1 MPNIIKNFFLGFI
14 TLKYLINFKNKKK
27 LIKIIF
33 GMVIVMILEILGIG
47 IIYPIIT
54 IISDVSFLKNYNF
67 LEFLY
72 NYEHSQIIF
81 FVLFFLA
88 FFFLIKNIFIIL
100 FIIYKSTFLNN
111 FLSDLRYKLYN
122 MYTDQDYKSFIGK
135 DTPEILR
142 NIQVEATIAMR
153 SLDAYLSI
161 FAEIFVLVGIII
173 FLFFLAPL
181 PTLIIALA
189 FSFFLLVYI
198 FLLKKKI
205 FELGEK
211 RVELDSDLIREV
223 EQGLGNYKEIIIYN
237 IKNIFLTRFF
247 KVIYELNKNMRYIN
261 VLTQSTRVILE
272 QFGIIVII
280 ILAYSLFYEKVNFSD
295 AIPLLGS
302 YVYAF
307 FKILPSVNKIIVN
320 FQAIIN
326 GKPSVNF
333 LNKEIQRLSKSKKNE
348 IQNLTNKDLIIDTS
362 KKDLIVKDLD
372 YSHDNKV
379 IFKNLNLIIK
389 HKEKIG
395 IMGVSGSGKS
405 TLLNL
410 IMGLLNSDKGI
421 IKYEDINI
429 KNNRNKIAYVS
440 QNIYI
445 MKDSLKN
452 NITLRQETENIDLKK
467 LEQAIIAS
475 GLESFISNLP
485 DGLNTLVS
493 ESGYNISGG
502 ELQRIMIARALYF
515 SKEILIFD
523 EFTSSLDPKT
533 EDLILQGINKINKTM
548 IIVSHKLTSLKYCDK
563 IYRLKDNNLEK
574 INAK

>member
-1 MPNIIKNFFLGFI
+1 M
-14 TLKYLINFKNKKK
+14 
-27 LIKIIF
+27 
-33 GMVIVMILEILGIG
+33 
-47 IIYPIIT
+47 
-54 IISDVSFLKNYNF
+54 
-67 LEFLY
+67 
-72 NYEHSQIIF
+72 
-81 FVLFFLA
+81 
-88 FFFLIKNIFIIL
+88 
-100 FIIYKSTFLNN
+100 
-111 FLSDLRYKLYN
+111 
-122 MYTDQDYKSFIGK
+122 
-135 DTPEILR
+135 
-142 NIQVEATIAMR
+142 
-153 SLDAYLSI
+153 
-161 FAEIFVLVGIII
+161 
-173 FLFFLAPL
+173 
-181 PTLIIALA
+181 
-189 FSFFLLVYI
+189 
-198 FLLKKKI
+198 
-205 FELGEK
+205 
-211 RVELDSDLIREV
+211 
-223 EQGLGNYKEIIIYN
+223 
-237 IKNIFLTRFF
+237 
-247 KVIYELNKNMRYIN
+247 
-261 VLTQSTRVILE
+261 
-272 QFGIIVII
+272 
-280 ILAYSLFYEKVNFSD
+280 
-295 AIPLLGS
+295 
-302 YVYAF
+302 
-307 FKILPSVNKIIVN
+307 
-320 FQAIIN
+320 
-326 GKPSVNF
+326 
-333 LNKEIQRLSKSKKNE
+333 
-348 IQNLTNKDLIIDTS
+348 
-362 KKDLIVKDLD
+362 
-372 YSHDNKV
+372 